1 MEFKKYK
8 NLKDNYIK
16 DNFLLKS
23 IIIIEALLISYLVF
37 IVIEK
42 TDSQKTVFLPPQ
54 STYKEFWVSGDTVS
68 KSYLETIGAFISYN
82 LLNVNRDNADRL
94 ISNLLPLVKS
104 DNYYEVKMELTK
116 LHNYVVQ
123 NQLARAF
130 YLNEVKQITDNQFVV
145 FGSLVDSMSTKVIR
159 NSKIKLVVDYEIKFG
174 QFYITNLSLQDD

>member
-1 MEFKKYK
+1 MELKKYK
-8 NLKDNYIK
+8 NLKDSYIK

-130 YLNEVKQITDNQFVV
+130 YLNEVKQITDNQIVV

-159 NSKIKLVVDYEIKFG
+159 NSKIKLVIDYEIKFG

>member
-1 MEFKKYK
+1 MEFKTYK
-8 NLKDNYIK
+8 NLKDSYIK

-130 YLNEVKQITDNQFVV
+130 YLNEVKQITDNQIVV
-145 FGSLVDSMSTKVIR
+145 YGSLVDSMSTKVIR
-159 NSKIKLVVDYEIKFG
+159 NSKIKLVIDYEIKFG

>member
-1 MEFKKYK
+1 MELKKYK
-8 NLKDNYIK
+8 NLKDSYIK
-16 DNFLLKS
+16 DNFLLKF
-23 IIIIEALLISYLVF
+23 IITIEALLISFLVF

-54 STYKEFWVSGDTVS
+54 STYKEFWISGDTVS

-130 YLNEVKQITDNQFVV
+130 YLNEVKQITDNQIVV

-159 NSKIKLVVDYEIKFG
+159 NSKIKLVIDYEIKFG

>member
-1 MEFKKYK
+1 MELKRHKSF
-8 NLKDNYIK
+8 KDNLIK
-16 DNFLLKS
+16 DNLLLKS
-23 IIIIEALLISYLVF
+23 IIVIEALLISYLIF
-37 IVIEK
+37 IVVEK
-42 TDSQKTVFLPPQ
+42 TDSQKTVFMPPQ
-54 STYKEFWVSGDTVS
+54 TTYKEFWVAGDTVS

-82 LLNVNRDNADRL
+82 LLNVNRDNANRL

-130 YLNEVKQITDNQFVV
+130 YLNNVSQTSENQIVV
-145 FGSLVDSMSTKVIR
+145 YGNLVDSMSTKVIR

-174 QFYITNLSLQDD
+174 QFYITKLSLQDD

>member
-1 MEFKKYK
+1 MELKKYK
-8 NLKDNYIK
+8 NLKDSYIK

-54 STYKEFWVSGDTVS
+54 STYKEFWISGDTVS

-130 YLNEVKQITDNQFVV
+130 YLNEVKQTTDNQIVV
-145 FGSLVDSMSTKVIR
+145 HGSLVDSMSTKVIR

-174 QFYITNLSLQDD
+174 QFHITNLSLQDD